1 MISESPCA
9 HLTIA
14 DALSHVPITDGKRF
28 ASIFEHG
35 TLQVEVYAPRGSDPQ
50 QPHSRNEIYFVTT
63 GSGEFVCGET
73 RTPFKSTDIL
83 FAVAGVEH
91 QFENFSDDLAV
102 WVLFYGPEG
111 GEVVRGK
118 QK

>member
-14 DALSHVPITDGKRF
+14 DAISHVPTANGKQF
-28 ASIFEHG
+28 ASIFERG
-35 TLQVEVYAPRGSDPQ
+35 TLQVEIYTQRGSDPQ
-50 QPHSRNEIYFVTT
+50 QPHSRDESYFVAT

-83 FAVAGVEH
+83 FAAAGVEH
-91 QFENFSDDLAV
+91 RFENFSDDLAV
-102 WVLFYGPEG
+102 WVLFYGLEG
-111 GEVVRGK
+111 GEVVREK